1 MHMYTHE
8 DFINMILMQNIAYKV
23 QNILNIN
30 FEDRKEYVM
39 LIISILWNLK
49 LGKFYHGLFFM
60 TFNLVF
66 LYCMYYNLG
75 LLFFI
80 YIFIEFLCVDVN
92 CQWNIRVTGFIIG
105 LFYVSII

>member
-39 LIISILWNLK
+39 LIISIL
-49 LGKFYHGLFFM
+49 
-60 TFNLVF
+60 
-66 LYCMYYNLG
+66 
-75 LLFFI
+75 
-80 YIFIEFLCVDVN
+80 
-92 CQWNIRVTGFIIG
+92 
-105 LFYVSII
+105 